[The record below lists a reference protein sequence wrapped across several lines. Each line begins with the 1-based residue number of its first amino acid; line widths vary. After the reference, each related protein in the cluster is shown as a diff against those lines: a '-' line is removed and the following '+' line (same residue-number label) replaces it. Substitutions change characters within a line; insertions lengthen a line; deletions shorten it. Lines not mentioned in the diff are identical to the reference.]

1 MPPDHI
7 QEILSRLQ
15 SVRAVGAN
23 QWESL
28 CPAHEDGRRS
38 LSIGMGKNNRALVNC
53 HAGCST
59 ADVLKNI
66 KLPLNALFQPRED
79 NPFKQ
84 LGPIVATYDYVDENG
99 ELLFQVTRHNPKDFR
114 QRRPNNTGGWIGS
127 IDGVRKVVYRLP
139 EVLAAD
145 AGDWVFVVEGEKDAD
160 NIRKLGLVG
169 TCNPGGA
176 SKGKSKWLPEFNAS
190 FAGKRVCVIR
200 DRDDV
205 GIVHA
210 QHVAAG
216 IHGHAAEV
224 RGPIDPPG
232 SAKDISDWIEAT
244 SPPADDLREIAEAA
258 PVFDPAAEPAT
269 ATPDE
274 PSSTGSLGERDQSG
288 NLILSPKR
296 TMPTARAFVREF
308 YTHPD
313 GPTLTTYSQ
322 MPFIWRNNRHE
333 PGEWAMIEAELFPW
347 LHEASRY
354 IQNPQT
360 KELEIA
366 PFDANPSTVKAAQQT
381 VSAFTIAANN
391 VAPPIWKKKQS
402 GDPPADELLVCRS
415 NSIHL
420 PTGKI
425 IPPTPR
431 LFVTASLDFDYDAD
445 APTPDKW
452 LAFLDQV
459 FPGDAESVCL
469 LQQWF
474 GYCLTQDTRQQKILA
489 MIGQKR
495 SGKGTIGRVLKS
507 LVGDGNVAGPTISSL
522 STQFGLQ
529 SLIGKTL
536 AIIPDARF
544 GGEQI
549 HAVIERLLSISGEDA
564 LSIDRKFLPAV
575 TMKLNT
581 RLMILTNNIPALTD
595 ASGALA
601 SRFLVLRFNQTFYG
615 RENLDLQKQLN
626 AELPGILLW
635 AIEGWHSLRAMGRFF
650 EPKASKEIVEEMED
664 SMSPISNFVRD
675 CCDVGNGS
683 CWPADLYAAWR
694 QWCAEQGRDRPG
706 TVQSFGRDLRA
717 SVVGLSMRQYTDGR
731 RFYDGIKLK

>member
-15 SVRAVGAN
+15 SVRAVGAY

-28 CPAHEDGRRS
+28 CPAHEDNRRS
-38 LSIGMGKNNRALVNC
+38 LSIGVGKNSRALVNC

-59 ADVLKNI
+59 ADVLKKI
-66 KLPLNALFQPRED
+66 GLPLNALFQPRED
-79 NPFKQ
+79 KPFKQ
-84 LGPIVATYDYVDENG
+84 LGPIVATYDYVDETG

-114 QRRPNNTGGWIGS
+114 QRRPNDTGGWIGS
-127 IDGVRKVVYRLP
+127 IDGVRKVIYRLP

-160 NIRKLGLVG
+160 NIRKLGFVG

-190 FAGKRVCVIR
+190 FIGKRVCIIR

-205 GIVHA
+205 GIAHA

-216 IHGHAAEV
+216 IHAYAAEV
-224 RGPIDPPG
+224 RGPVDPPG
-232 SAKDISDWIEAT
+232 DAHDISEWIETTKPLAYG
-244 SPPADDLREIAEAA
+244 LVGIAEAA
-258 PVFDPAAEPAT
+258 PLFDPAVITSPTAPTPAG
-269 ATPDE
+269 
-274 PSSTGSLGERDQSG
+274 GSLGERDKNG

-296 TMPTARAFVREF
+296 TMPTASAFVREF

-322 MPFIWRNNRHE
+322 LPFIWRNNRHE
-333 PGEWAMIEAELFPW
+333 PSEWAMIEAELFPW
-347 LHEASRY
+347 LHEAMRY

-360 KELEIA
+360 KELELA
-366 PFDANPSTVKAAQQT
+366 PFDANPSTVRAAQQT
-381 VSAFTIAANN
+381 VSAYTIAANN
-391 VAPPIWKKKQS
+391 VSPPIWKKPECD
-402 GDPPADELLVCRS
+402 DPPADELLVCRS

-431 LFVTASLDFDYDAD
+431 LFVTASLDFDYDAN
-445 APTPDKW
+445 APSPAKW
-452 LAFLDQV
+452 LEFLDQV

-489 MIGQKR
+489 MIGQRR
-495 SGKGTIGRVLKS
+495 SGKGTTATVLRR
-507 LVGDGNVAGPTISSL
+507 LVGEGNVAGTTVSSF
-522 STQFGLQ
+522 SGQFGMQ
-529 SLIGKTL
+529 NLIGKTL

-544 GGEQI
+544 GGDTT
-549 HAVIERLLSISGEDA
+549 AVSERLLSISGEDA
-564 LSIDRKFLPAV
+564 LDIDRKFLPAV
-575 TMKLNT
+575 TMKLKA
-581 RLMILTNNIPALTD
+581 RIMILSNDIPKVSD
-595 ASGALA
+595 VSGALA
-601 SRFLVLRFNQTFYG
+601 GRFLMLRFNQTFYG
-615 RENLDLQKQLN
+615 RENFDLQKQLD
-626 AELPGILLW
+626 AEMPGILLW

-650 EPKASKEIVEEMED
+650 EPKASRQERQEFED
-664 SMSPISNFVRD
+664 SASPIGVFVRD
-675 CCDVGNGS
+675 CCNVGHGLDE
-683 CWPADLYAAWR
+683 WPADLYAAWR
-694 QWCAEQGRDRPG
+694 QWCTEQGRDHPG
-706 TVQSFGRDLRA
+706 TVQQFGRDLRGA
-717 SVVGLSMRQYTDGR
+717 VPGISIHQCTDGR
-731 RFYDGIKLK
+731 RYYSGISLK